1 MPRLPKP
8 LGFCLGLLGVLIAAE
23 AALQLLPVSTAT
35 MRGYHHDAD
44 VLTYPS
50 HHRWQTAT
58 GWDLRNAER
67 LQSNNWG
74 FAAARD
80 FLPDPRAIAL
90 IGDSYVEASMLPV
103 SDRPAAQLERLLH
116 ARPVYALGSPG
127 TALLDYAQRIRI
139 ASEQFRIR
147 DVVILLERFDARQSL
162 CGSGN
167 IHAHCLD
174 PTTLARRIERQPPP
188 GLIKRLARHSALAQY
203 FGGQIKVQPRAIWKA
218 IFSRGS
224 PEQALHSRAIGT
236 SKPEVT
242 PSQIAQMTRMVDA
255 VVSAFFSDAAPF
267 LKGKLV
273 VVVDGR
279 RTGPAQEPD
288 LADLERRHLMDRLR
302 EHGAIVRDLEP
313 AFEAYA
319 RESSRRL
326 EVGPYDDHLNRLGV
340 EIAMGQAASAMSD

>member
-116 ARPVYALGSPG
+116 ARPV
-127 TALLDYAQRIRI
+127 
-139 ASEQFRIR
+139 
-147 DVVILLERFDARQSL
+147 
-162 CGSGN
+162 
-167 IHAHCLD
+167 
-174 PTTLARRIERQPPP
+174 
-188 GLIKRLARHSALAQY
+188 
-203 FGGQIKVQPRAIWKA
+203 
-218 IFSRGS
+218 
-224 PEQALHSRAIGT
+224 
-236 SKPEVT
+236 
-242 PSQIAQMTRMVDA
+242 
-255 VVSAFFSDAAPF
+255 
-267 LKGKLV
+267 
-273 VVVDGR
+273 
-279 RTGPAQEPD
+279 
-288 LADLERRHLMDRLR
+288 
-302 EHGAIVRDLEP
+302 
-313 AFEAYA
+313 
-319 RESSRRL
+319 
-326 EVGPYDDHLNRLGV
+326 
-340 EIAMGQAASAMSD
+340 